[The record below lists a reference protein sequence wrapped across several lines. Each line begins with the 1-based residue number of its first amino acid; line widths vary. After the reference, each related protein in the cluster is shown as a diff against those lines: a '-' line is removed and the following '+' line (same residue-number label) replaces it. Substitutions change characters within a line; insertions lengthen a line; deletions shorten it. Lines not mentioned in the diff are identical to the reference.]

1 MLLANLTVE
10 EAACE
15 ELLQLGSGGME
26 GLNM

>member
-15 ELLQLGSGGME
+15 ELLQLNSEGME
-26 GLNM
+26 GLHM